1 MILFLFWWTENMH
14 YARCLKIQ
22 ENKKGGIN
30 ENKVYT
36 GNIDISHEWMLYGI
50 LCKIVAFQDCKLP

>member
-1 MILFLFWWTENMH
+1 MH

-36 GNIDISHEWMLYGI
+36 GNINNPLIY
-50 LCKIVAFQDCKLP
+50 KKK

>member
-1 MILFLFWWTENMH
+1 MH

-36 GNIDISHEWMLYGI
+36 GNINISHE
-50 LCKIVAFQDCKLP
+50 